1 MTIEEKIFNKT
12 PINLNTL
19 IPYGFTKEKDT
30 YVYKKLFMNGDFK
43 AVIKV
48 SPQGTLTG
56 NVYEV
61 ATDDIY
67 HPLRVEEMFMGF
79 AEEVRKAY
87 RQILEDIKN
96 HCCQKTYFI
105 TTQANRLTDHIIKY
119 YGDYPDFPWPKYNG
133 YGVFRNKANKKWY
146 ALIMN
151 IETKKVDKAKTGT
164 TDVINLKIDDKKI
177 PELIKQKGIY
187 PAYHM
192 NKKNWITVLL
202 DDTLEDTVIISLI
215 DESHSFTLTKRSKTD
230 KPIEWL
236 IPANPKYFD
245 VIDAFNKND
254 EIIWKQSSDVKK
266 GETLY
271 LYVGA
276 PYSAIL
282 YKCQITATD
291 IPYKYA
297 DANLKITRVMKI
309 KKLKQYDKLLATF
322 KVLKQF
328 GLKAIRGPRF
338 MPDTLSKWLNQKQP

>member
-1 MTIEEKIFNKT
+1 MTIEQTVFNKAI
-12 PINLNTL
+12 INLKTL
-19 IPYGFTKEKDT
+19 IPYGFKKEKDI
-30 YVYKKLFMNGDFK
+30 YVYKKTFLNNEFK
-43 AVIKV
+43 AIIQVA
-48 SPQGTLTG
+48 PNGTLTG

-61 ATDDIY
+61 ETNDIY
-67 HPLRVEEMFMGF
+67 YPLRVEEMFMGF
-79 AEEVRKAY
+79 AEQVRMAY

-96 HCCQKTYFI
+96 HCCQKTYFEGA
-105 TTQANRLTDHIIKY
+105 QANRLTQHIIKY

-133 YGVFRNKANKKWY
+133 YGVFRNRNNKKWY

-151 IETKKVDKAKTGT
+151 ISKSKVDKNKTGN
-164 TDVINLKIDDKKI
+164 TDAVNLKIDNKKI
-177 PELIKQKGIY
+177 PELTKQTGIY

-192 NKKNWITVLL
+192 NKNNWITVLL
-202 DDTLEDTVIISLI
+202 DDTVADTTILSLI
-215 DESHSFTLTKRSKTD
+215 DESYGFTLNKRPKTD
-230 KPIEWL
+230 TPVEWL

-254 EIIWKQSSDVKK
+254 EIIWKQSSDVKI
-266 GETLY
+266 GDTAY

-309 KKLKQYDKLLATF
+309 KKIKQYDKSLATF
-322 KVLKQF
+322 TTLKQF
-328 GLKAIRGPRF
+328 GLKAVRGPRF
-338 MPDTLSKWLNQKQP
+338 MPDTISKWLNQK